1 MKLETRVLQNLT
13 QQQKLSQRQQ
23 QDLKILEMNN
33 QDLESWIEEEL
44 EKNPLLEFDEAYE
57 TGAASCSQGDFDLLL
72 NFVTNEQTLTDVLQ
86 EQIDTCLHPLPK
98 ELAEFIIN
106 SLDGNGYLPLTD
118 EEIHK
123 LMPHYNLDEIEDTIN
138 EIQTFEPAGVCARNL
153 QECLLIQLCFEDI
166 PYSQIAIMIVNFYL
180 KEVSEN
186 KLPQIAEALQI
197 PLADVQHAI
206 TLIRSLD
213 PKPGSRYAHTSAY
226 VNPDMQVD
234 VEDGEIHI
242 QMFRKNYGLRIQ
254 TPVDTGTD
262 AEAARYLNQQK
273 KQAESLLG
281 SIEKRNSTIARIME
295 VIAIVQQDFF
305 LHHGQLKPLNM
316 KDIAARLTLHEST
329 ISRAVSGKSILFE
342 QQIIPLKF
350 FFPSRVSEDASA
362 NEIHL
367 RLRTLIDQ
375 EDKKKPYSDQKLC
388 DLLKED
394 GLDVSRRTIAKYRDQ
409 LKIPAASKRKQF

>member
-13 QQQKLSQRQQ
+13 QQQRLSIRQQ

-33 QDLESWIEEEL
+33 QDLETWIEEEL

-57 TGAASCSQGDFDLLL
+57 TGTASHAQGDFDLLL
-72 NFVTNEQTLTDVLQ
+72 NFVTSEQTLADVLQ
-86 EQIDTCLHPLPK
+86 EQIATCPHTLHK
-98 ELAEFIIN
+98 ELAEFIVN
-106 SLDGNGYLPLTD
+106 SLDGNGYLQLKD
-118 EEIHK
+118 EEIQR
-123 LMPHYNLDEIEDTIN
+123 LLPQYSLDDIEDTIN

-153 QECLLIQLCFEDI
+153 QECLLIQLCFADV

-186 KLPQIAEALQI
+186 KLPAIAEALQI
-197 PLADVQHAI
+197 PLADVLQAI
-206 TLIRSLD
+206 ALIRSLD
-213 PKPGSRYAHTSAY
+213 PKPGSRYATTSAY
-226 VNPDMQVD
+226 VNPDMQVN
-234 VEDGEIHI
+234 VEDGELHI
-242 QMFRKNYGLRIQ
+242 QMFRKTYGLRIQ
-254 TPVDTGTD
+254 TPLQTEADTDTVK
-262 AEAARYLNQQK
+262 YLNQQK
-273 KQAESLLG
+273 KQAEALLG
-281 SIEKRNSTIARIME
+281 SIEKRNSTIERIME
-295 VIAIVQQDFF
+295 VIAVVQQDFF
-305 LHHGQLKPLNM
+305 LRHGQLKPLNM
-316 KDIAARLTLHEST
+316 KDIAAKLSLHEST

-350 FFPSRVSEDASA
+350 FFPARVSEETSA

-367 RLRTLIDQ
+367 RLKALIDQ

-394 GLDVSRRTIAKYRDQ
+394 GLEVSRRTIAKYRDQ